1 MTDLDDLHARLVE
14 RLDTTDTIRAAFA
27 DHPRHHYIPDLIWPD
42 IQGLPL
48 LRRQNPRRW
57 AECVYSDGFVVT
69 QANDGGSGLVNT
81 PSSSSSAPQVMA
93 DMIEA
98 ANIAPGARVLEIG
111 TGTGWNAAILDSLVG
126 PTGSVTSLEIDPDV
140 AFRARAL
147 LAGTRVDVVHG
158 TQPPPGTVFDAVI
171 ATCAVRRLP
180 ITWLDCLDRGSTL
193 VVPWAPYTEGG
204 PTPIA
209 ALRKTGHASAAGPVV
224 RDAAFMRDRTQRQGG
239 PSFPGVGQ
247 APDTAAR
254 FPLGSDDLIGRDLL
268 TRLVLACPGI
278 HVAVGGRPWKGGR
291 ARLVAVGDAQ
301 SWAWIWPDASV
312 TGSDKTTALETF
324 TAAYA
329 ALDEAAWPPLDAF
342 TLDVDAQRG
351 VCVVRSKVGSW
362 EHEV

>member
-1 MTDLDDLHARLVE
+1 MTDLDDLHTRLVE

-27 DHPRHHYIPDLIWPD
+27 GHPRHHFIPDLIWPD
-42 IQGLPL
+42 VQGLPL
-48 LRRQNPRRW
+48 PRRRNPQRW

-98 ANIAPGARVLEIG
+98 ASVSPGMRVLEIG

-140 AFRARAL
+140 AARARRV

-158 TQPPPGTVFDAVI
+158 TQPPPGSVFDAVI

-180 ITWLDCLDRGSTL
+180 LAWLVCLDGGSTL
-193 VVPWAPYTEGG
+193 VVPWAPYPEGG

-209 ALRKTGHASAAGPVV
+209 ALRKTGQASATGPVV

-247 APDTAAR
+247 AAETTAR

-268 TRLVLACPGI
+268 TRLMLACPGI
-278 HVAVGGRPWKGGR
+278 HVAVGGRPWKDGR
-291 ARLVAVGDAQ
+291 ARLVAVGDAR

-312 TGSDKTTALETF
+312 TGGGGTTALKTF

-329 ALDEAAWPPLDAF
+329 ALDEADWPPLDAF
-342 TLDVDAQRG
+342 TVDVDAQRG
-351 VCVVRSKVGSW
+351 VCVVRSGAGSW
-362 EHEV
+362 EHRA